1 MGDFWMTDYEDR
13 LISERY
19 CIEGEKGWSD
29 VVNRIVNAVCLKKDR
44 NEMRDL
50 MLSKTFLPNSPTIMN
65 AGTASGQLSAC
76 FVLPVEDSIPSIF
89 DAVKNAAIIHKTGG
103 GTGFSFTKLRPE
115 GSRVKSTNGVASG
128 VVSFIEV
135 FDAATNAIKQGGK
148 RRGAN
153 MGVLEYTHPEI
164 LHFIKCKRTEGKIKN
179 FNLSV
184 MVDDKFMKEVS
195 KEVSGDITRYVG
207 DNHEIF
213 NEIIEGIYL
222 NGEPGII
229 FKDAIN
235 EKNPN
240 PELGDMVATNPCGE
254 QPLHP
259 NESCN
264 LGSINLSNM
273 LDKDNKV
280 DWHKLHMTSR
290 AAVRFLDAVID
301 ANKYPLPQ
309 IEEATKLTRKIGLGV
324 MGFHDM
330 LIKMGIPYDS
340 PEALD
345 IADKVMYKINT
356 SAYRESCVLTGV
368 DEKPKNST
376 RTTIAP
382 TGTISII
389 AGVSSGIEPVF
400 SWAYKRK
407 DTTGERI
414 VINPLF
420 EEALKVEV
428 GDDRL
433 LYRDVIDHAMEFG
446 TIQDMVGLSNN
457 FKDLFRGSMD
467 ISYENHIKMQ
477 ASFQRHTNNAVSK
490 TINMPKTAT
499 REDIRSAIILAWKLR
514 CKGMTIYRSGSRD
527 EEVLC
532 LVNKAIREVAP
543 QIDTS
548 ENIIEWM
555 IDGDMFESITEA
567 VIYKVHSGCGK
578 FYVIIGHDRENPTMV
593 FIEGD
598 GTGGC
603 QGNMA
608 ALGRSLSAGLEWGT
622 PADNYVRQFSK
633 VKCNTAMNNKKS
645 VGKSCADIVGKCLN
659 NMITRLEHTSVQKV
673 VAPVPEHANKVS
685 TEPQNRFGEQCCE
698 HPIYIMQEGCRICQS
713 CGTSKCS

>member
-1 MGDFWMTDYEDR
+1 
-13 LISERY
+13 L
-19 CIEGEKGWSD
+19 
-29 VVNRIVNAVCLKKDR
+29 
-44 NEMRDL
+44 
-50 MLSKTFLPNSPTIMN
+50 
-65 AGTASGQLSAC
+65 
-76 FVLPVEDSIPSIF
+76 
-89 DAVKNAAIIHKTGG
+89 
-103 GTGFSFTKLRPE
+103 GTGFSFSSLRAE

-153 MGVLEYTHPEI
+153 MGVLAYTHPEI
-164 LHFIKCKRTEGKIKN
+164 LHFIKCKRTEGRIKN

-184 MVDDKFMKEVS
+184 MVDDKFMKKIES
-195 KEVSGDITRYVG
+195 SELDKEKLVTRYTG
-207 DNHEIF
+207 DDYQIFDEIV
-213 NEIIEGIYL
+213 EGIYL

-280 DWHKLHMTSR
+280 DWHRLHMVSR
-290 AAVRFLDAVID
+290 AATRFLDAVID

-340 PEALD
+340 PEALKLAGN
-345 IADKVMYKINT
+345 IMAEIN
-356 SAYRESCVLTGV
+356 SASYRESCVLTGV
-368 DEKPKNST
+368 NDKPKNST

-414 VINPLF
+414 VVNSLF
-420 EEALKVEV
+420 DTALWEATDNDEV
-428 GDDRL
+428 LHDE
-433 LYRDVIDHAMEFG
+433 VISHAMEYG
-446 TIQDMVGLSNN
+446 TIQDIVGLTKE
-457 FKDLFRGSMD
+457 FKELFRGSMD
-467 ISYENHIKMQ
+467 ISYESHIKMQ
-477 ASFQRHTNNAVSK
+477 AEFQKYTNNAVSK
-490 TINMPKTAT
+490 TINMPPTAT

-514 CKGMTIYRSGSRD
+514 CKGMTIYRSGSRE

-532 LVNKAIREVAP
+532 LVNKAIKEAVP

-622 PADNYVRQFSK
+622 PADNYVKQFGK

-659 NMITRLEHTSVQKV
+659 NMITRLEHTSVHNI
-673 VAPVPEHANKVS
+673 VAPVPEPINNVS
-685 TEPQNRFGEQCCE
+685 TAPQNRNDEQCCD